1 MPRGENKDIAQF
13 VAVKKAESKSEG
25 RRACGGRED
34 DRKRRRSGAWSSE
47 SWGGGGHEDDSKRQ
61 RSGAWSSGSW
71 GSGRE
76 RDR

>member
-25 RRACGGRED
+25 RRAGGGR
-34 DRKRRRSGAWSSE
+34 
-47 SWGGGGHEDDSKRQ
+47 EDDSKRQ

-71 GSGRE
+71 GSGSWGSGKE
-76 RDR
+76 RDLPQGK